1 MKIGIIRCQKTEDL
15 CAGFNDFKCAAAGSA
30 GFETLAPVEIVGF
43 VSCGGCPGKAAVARA
58 EMMVRKG
65 AEAIAL
71 ASCIGR
77 GAPYQWP
84 CPNFDAMLRAVRR
97 RVGESIKVLE
107 WTH

>member
-1 MKIGIIRCQKTEDL
+1 MKVGIIRCQKTEEL
-15 CAGFNDFKCAAAGSA
+15 CAGFTDFKCAAISSA
-30 GFETLAPVEIVGF
+30 AFEPLAPAEIIGF

-77 GAPYQWP
+77 GTPYEWP
-84 CPNFDAMLRAVRR
+84 CPNFDGMLRAIRK
-97 RVGESIKVLE
+97 RVGEKIIVLE